1 MLFGYWFIVI
11 GKRHEPRAHECRDG
25 KKHHQQEE
33 ISVTEVVAQVARNGP
48 GEHHRKVHDP
58 RGEGVVRHLVTPR
71 SHLLHHKERKAH
83 EPEAVAEILHDD
95 AAAHEPHRLRLE
107 PRQQGVDRERQVEDT
122 AKREKR
128 TPQAPPGDVVP
139 RQQRTQQK
147 GSRTERT
154 VVKPDLLVREAET
167 ARGRVGLEE
176 QRYDLHHEAFA
187 QPVQDD
193 KGDIVSDMFLREEC
207 RDNLFQARKAL
218 PKRMMFGGG
227 AARRKRT
234 QVVGP
239 QSHERGAQ
247 DHQHHR
253 PRANRSVERRRA
265 VRREALVEPT
275 RQPHEAACGDQFGQV
290 IERSL
295 PPDILRLSR
304 RREFR
309 HVDTIGRDVVRGT
322 AECHN
327 GKDCDRDG
335 EERRHVKRQS
345 RDTEQ
350 HAAQQLGR
358 NDPEFFRAVQL
369 QKRTP
374 QKLDRPRPHDQRC
387 PERNLGV
394 RNPEVLEQNRR
405 DHVQNNERQAHS
417 KIQTRDPA
425 ERRIKCHC
433 YYFCR

>member
-1 MLFGYWFIVI
+1 
-11 GKRHEPRAHECRDG
+11 
-25 KKHHQQEE
+25 
-33 ISVTEVVAQVARNGP
+33 
-48 GEHHRKVHDP
+48 
-58 RGEGVVRHLVTPR
+58 
-71 SHLLHHKERKAH
+71 
-83 EPEAVAEILHDD
+83 
-95 AAAHEPHRLRLE
+95 
-107 PRQQGVDRERQVEDT
+107 
-122 AKREKR
+122 
-128 TPQAPPGDVVP
+128 
-139 RQQRTQQK
+139 
-147 GSRTERT
+147 
-154 VVKPDLLVREAET
+154 
-167 ARGRVGLEE
+167 
-176 QRYDLHHEAFA
+176 
-187 QPVQDD
+187 
-193 KGDIVSDMFLREEC
+193 MFLREEC

-369 QKRTP
+369 QKG
-374 QKLDRPRPHDQRC
+374 LH
-387 PERNLGV
+387 RNLIVHGHMI
-394 RNPEVLEQNRR
+394 N
-405 DHVQNNERQAHS
+405 DVQNAIWESEIPRSLN
-417 KIQTRDPA
+417 KTA
-425 ERRIKCHC
+425 ETMFRTTNGKPIAKYKLGTQRRGE
-433 YYFCR
+433 